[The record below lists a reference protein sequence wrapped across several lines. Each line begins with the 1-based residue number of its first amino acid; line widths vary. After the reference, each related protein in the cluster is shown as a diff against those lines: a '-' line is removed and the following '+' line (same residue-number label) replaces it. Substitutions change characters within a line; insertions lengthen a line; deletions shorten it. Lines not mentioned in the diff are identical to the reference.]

1 MAVNITRNPVLQDVK
16 HAGLYNNQFNET
28 GIPYLKGS
36 NPNHSQKFQDDAEN
50 FNYDDTTE
58 DDTVSPATGKKLTVT
73 NEHVTK
79 DLEVGRDE
87 KIHRDLEVE
96 GNAHFVGRDV
106 HSDPTD
112 PTSDLIPNV
121 KIEGTLEQRG
131 KAHFLDEVD
140 IEGKVNLND
149 ETYINDD
156 LHIAGTVIDF
166 GGTNYDVTDSESEDM
181 SWVEL

>member
-1 MAVNITRNPVLQDVK
+1 MAITITRNPVLQDVK

-28 GIPYLKGS
+28 GIPYLKET
-36 NPNHSQKFQDDAEN
+36 NPNHSQKFQDDYEN
-50 FNYDDTTE
+50 FNYDDTAE
-58 DDTVSPATGKKLTVT
+58 DDSVSPATGKKLTIT
-73 NEHVTK
+73 NEKVTK

-87 KIHRDLEVE
+87 KIRRDLEVE
-96 GNAHFVGRDV
+96 GNVKIVGRDV

-121 KIEGTLEQRG
+121 TIEGTLEQQG
-131 KAHFLDEVD
+131 KAHFLDEVS

-166 GGTNYDVTDSESEDM
+166 GGTNYDVVNSESEDM

>member
-1 MAVNITRNPVLQDVK
+1 MAVTITRTPVLQDVK

-28 GIPYLKGS
+28 GIPYVKGT
-36 NPNHSQKFQDDAEN
+36 NANHSQKFQDDAEN
-50 FNYDDTTE
+50 FSYE
-58 DDTVSPATGKKLTVT
+58 DDDLDTSEFNTGKRVVVK
-73 NEHVTK
+73 NIK
-79 DLEVGRDE
+79 IEVDADVERDE
-87 KIHRDLEVE
+87 KIRRDLEVL
-96 GNAHFVGRDV
+96 GNVHIVGRDV

-121 KIEGTLEQRG
+121 EIEGTLEQQD

-140 IEGKVNLND
+140 IEGTVNLND

>member
-1 MAVNITRNPVLQDVK
+1 MALTITRNPVLQDVL
-16 HAGLYNNQFNET
+16 HAGLNNNQFNET
-28 GIPYLKGS
+28 GIPYVKGT
-36 NPNHSQKFQDDAEN
+36 NPNHSQKLQEDVEN
-50 FNYDDTTE
+50 FNYDDSE
-58 DDTVSPATGKKLTVT
+58 LDSDEFNTGKKLTVQ
-73 NEHVTK
+73 NMKVLVDADIE
-79 DLEVGRDE
+79 RDE
-87 KIHRDLEVE
+87 KIGRDLEVT
-96 GNAHFVGRDV
+96 GNVKIVGRDV
-106 HSDPTD
+106 HRDPDD

-121 KIEGTLEQRG
+121 EIEGTLEQQG

>member
-1 MAVNITRNPVLQDVK
+1 MALTITRNPVLQDVL
-16 HAGLYNNQFNET
+16 HAGLNNNQFNET
-28 GIPYLKGS
+28 GIPYVKGT
-36 NPNHSQKFQDDAEN
+36 NPNHSQKLQEDVEN
-50 FNYDDTTE
+50 FNYDDSE
-58 DDTVSPATGKKLTVT
+58 LDSGEFNTGKKLTVQ
-73 NEHVTK
+73 NMKALVDADIE
-79 DLEVGRDE
+79 RDE
-87 KIHRDLEVE
+87 KIGRDLEVE
-96 GNAHFVGRDV
+96 GNVKIVGRDV
-106 HSDPTD
+106 HSDPDD

-121 KIEGTLEQRG
+121 NIEGTLEQQD

-166 GGTNYDVTDSESEDM
+166 GGTNYDVVDSESEDM

>member
-1 MAVNITRNPVLQDVK
+1 MALTITRNPVLQDVK
-16 HAGLYNNQFNET
+16 HSGLYNNQFNET
-28 GIPYLKGS
+28 GIPYVKGT
-36 NPNHSQKFQDDAEN
+36 NPNHSQKLQEDAEN
-50 FNYDDTTE
+50 FNYDDSE
-58 DDTVSPATGKKLTVT
+58 LSSSEFNTGKKLTVQ
-73 NEHVTK
+73 NMKVLVDADIE
-79 DLEVGRDE
+79 RDE
-87 KIHRDLEVE
+87 KIGRDLEVT
-96 GNAHFVGRDV
+96 GNVKIVGRDV
-106 HSDPTD
+106 HSDPDD

-121 KIEGTLEQRG
+121 KIESTLEQQG

-166 GGTNYDVTDSESEDM
+166 GGTNYDVVNSESEDM

>member
-28 GIPYLKGS
+28 GIPYLKGQ
-36 NPNHSQKFQDDAEN
+36 NPNHSQKLQDDYEN
-50 FNYDDTTE
+50 FNYDDSDLSSDE
-58 DDTVSPATGKKLTVT
+58 FNTGKKLTVT

-79 DLEVGRDE
+79 DLEVERDE

-96 GNAHFVGRDV
+96 GNVKIVGRNV
-106 HSDPTD
+106 HSDPDD

-121 KIEGTLEQRG
+121 KIEGTLEQQD

>member
-1 MAVNITRNPVLQDVK
+1 MAVNITRNQVLQDVK

-28 GIPYLKGS
+28 GVPYLKGT
-36 NPNHSQKFQDDAEN
+36 NPNHSQKFQDDVEN
-50 FNYDDTTE
+50 FNYDDSDLDSFE
-58 DDTVSPATGKKLTVT
+58 FNTGKKLTVVNERTT
-73 NEHVTK
+73 N
-79 DLEVGRDE
+79 DLKVDRDE
-87 KIHRDLEVE
+87 KIGRDLEVT
-96 GNAHFVGRDV
+96 GNVKIVGRDV
-106 HSDPTD
+106 HSNPDD

-121 KIEGTLEQRG
+121 QIEGTLEQQG

-166 GGTNYDVTDSESEDM
+166 GGTNYNVVNSESEDM

>member
-1 MAVNITRNPVLQDVK
+1 MALTITRNPVLQDVK

-28 GIPYLKGS
+28 GIPYVKET
-36 NPNHSQKFQDDAEN
+36 NPNHSQKFQEDVEN
-50 FNYDDTTE
+50 FNYDDSE
-58 DDTVSPATGKKLTVT
+58 LDSDEFNTGKKLTVQ
-73 NEHVTK
+73 NMDVKVDSNIE
-79 DLEVGRDE
+79 RDE
-87 KIHRDLEVE
+87 KIGRDLEVE
-96 GNAHFVGRDV
+96 GNVHFVGRDV
-106 HSDPTD
+106 HSDS
-112 PTSDLIPNV
+112 TSDLIPNV
-121 KIEGTLEQRG
+121 TIEGTLEQQG

>member
-28 GIPYLKGS
+28 GIPYVKGQNS
-36 NPNHSQKFQDDAEN
+36 NHSQKLQEDVRN
-50 FNYDDTTE
+50 FNYDDSDLDSDE
-58 DDTVSPATGKKLTVT
+58 FNTGKKLTVQ
-73 NEHVTK
+73 NMDVKVDSNVE
-79 DLEVGRDE
+79 RDE
-87 KIHRDLEVE
+87 KIGRDLEVE
-96 GNAHFVGRDV
+96 GNVKIVGRDV
-106 HSDPTD
+106 HEDPTD

-121 KIEGTLEQRG
+121 TIEGTLEQQD
-131 KAHFLDEVD
+131 KAHFLKEVD
-140 IEGKVNLND
+140 IEGAVNLND

-166 GGTNYDVTDSESEDM
+166 GGTNYDVVDSESEDM

>member
-1 MAVNITRNPVLQDVK
+1 MALTITRTPVLQDVL
-16 HAGLYNNQFNET
+16 HAGLNNNQFNET
-28 GIPYLKGS
+28 GVPYLKGT
-36 NPNHSQKFQDDAEN
+36 NPNHSQKFQDDVEN
-50 FNYDDTTE
+50 FNYDDS
-58 DDTVSPATGKKLTVT
+58 DLDSSVFNTGKKLTVQ
-73 NEHVTK
+73 NIDVKVDSNIE
-79 DLEVGRDE
+79 RDE
-87 KIHRDLEVE
+87 KIGRDLDVT
-96 GNAHFVGRDV
+96 GNVKIVGRDV
-106 HSDPTD
+106 HEDPTD

-121 KIEGTLEQRG
+121 TIEGTLEQQD

-140 IEGKVNLND
+140 IEGTVNLND

>member
-1 MAVNITRNPVLQDVK
+1 MAVTITRNPILQDVK

-28 GIPYLKGS
+28 GIPYLKGT
-36 NPNHSQKFQDDAEN
+36 NNNHSQKFQDDAEN
-50 FNYDDTTE
+50 FNYDDSDLDSDE
-58 DDTVSPATGKKLTVT
+58 FNTGKKLTVVNERVT
-73 NEHVTK
+73 N
-79 DLEVGRDE
+79 DLKVDRDE
-87 KIHRDLEVE
+87 KIGRDLEVT
-96 GNAHFVGRDV
+96 GNVHFVGRDV
-106 HSDPTD
+106 HEDHDD

-121 KIEGTLEQRG
+121 TIEGTLEQQG

-140 IEGKVNLND
+140 IEGTVNLND

>member
-1 MAVNITRNPVLQDVK
+1 MALTITRNPVLQDVK

-28 GIPYLKGS
+28 GIPYVKET
-36 NPNHSQKFQDDAEN
+36 NPNHSQKFQEDVEN
-50 FNYDDTTE
+50 FNYNDSDLDSDE
-58 DDTVSPATGKKLTVT
+58 FNTGKKLTVT
-73 NEHVTK
+73 NEHVTN
-79 DLEVGRDE
+79 DLEVERDE
-87 KIHRDLEVE
+87 KIGRDLEVE
-96 GNAHFVGRDV
+96 GNVHFVGRDV
-106 HSDPTD
+106 HSDS
-112 PTSDLIPNV
+112 TSDLIPNV
-121 KIEGTLEQRG
+121 TIEGTLEQQG

-149 ETYINDD
+149 ETYINGD

>member
-1 MAVNITRNPVLQDVK
+1 MAVTITRNPVLQDVK

-28 GIPYLKGS
+28 GIPYLKET
-36 NPNHSQKFQDDAEN
+36 NPNHSQKFQDDYEN
-50 FNYDDTTE
+50 FNYDDSDLASDE
-58 DDTVSPATGKKLTVT
+58 FNTGKKLTVV

-87 KIHRDLEVE
+87 KVDRDLDVT
-96 GNAHFVGRDV
+96 GNVKIVGRDV
-106 HSDPTD
+106 HSDPDD

-121 KIEGTLEQRG
+121 KIEGTLEQQG

-166 GGTNYDVTDSESEDM
+166 GGTNYNVVDSESEDM

>member
-1 MAVNITRNPVLQDVK
+1 MALTITRNPVLQDVK

-28 GIPYLKGS
+28 GIPYVKET
-36 NPNHSQKFQDDAEN
+36 NPNHSQKFQEDVEN
-50 FNYDDTTE
+50 FNYDDSDLDSDE
-58 DDTVSPATGKKLTVT
+58 FNTGKKLTVT
-73 NEHVTK
+73 NEHVTN
-79 DLEVGRDE
+79 DLEVERDE
-87 KIHRDLEVE
+87 KIGRDLEVE
-96 GNAHFVGRDV
+96 GNVHFVGRDV
-106 HSDPTD
+106 HSDS
-112 PTSDLIPNV
+112 TSDLIPNV
-121 KIEGTLEQRG
+121 TIEGTLEQQG

>member
-16 HAGLYNNQFNET
+16 HAGLYSNQFNET
-28 GIPYLKGS
+28 GIPYLKGQ

-50 FNYDDTTE
+50 FNYDDSDLDSSE
-58 DDTVSPATGKKLTVT
+58 FNTGKKLTVV

-87 KIHRDLEVE
+87 KIHRDLDVT
-96 GNAHFVGRDV
+96 GNVKIVGRDA
-106 HSDPTD
+106 HSDPED

-121 KIEGTLEQRG
+121 KIEGTLEQQG
-131 KAHFLDEVD
+131 KAHFLDE
-140 IEGKVNLND
+140 

-166 GGTNYDVTDSESEDM
+166 GGTNYDVTDPENEDM

>member
-1 MAVNITRNPVLQDVK
+1 MALTITRNPVLQDVK

-28 GIPYLKGS
+28 GIPYVKET
-36 NPNHSQKFQDDAEN
+36 NPNHSQKFQEDVEN
-50 FNYDDTTE
+50 FNYDDGE
-58 DDTVSPATGKKLTVT
+58 LDSDEFNTGKKLTVT
-73 NEHVTK
+73 NEHVTN
-79 DLEVGRDE
+79 DLEVERDE
-87 KIHRDLEVE
+87 KIGRDLEVE
-96 GNAHFVGRDV
+96 GNVKIVGRDV
-106 HSDPTD
+106 HSDS
-112 PTSDLIPNV
+112 TSDLIPNV
-121 KIEGTLEQRG
+121 TIEGTLEQQG